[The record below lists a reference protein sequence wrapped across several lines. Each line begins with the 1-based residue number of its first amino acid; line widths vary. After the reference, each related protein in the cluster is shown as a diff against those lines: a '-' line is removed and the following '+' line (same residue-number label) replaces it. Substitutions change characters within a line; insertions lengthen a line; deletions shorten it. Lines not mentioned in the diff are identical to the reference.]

1 MGNIDNQGEL
11 EVKFRELSEIVSTK
25 DSPLDKR
32 SRAAMQL
39 VVSEMSQFLSIAQD
53 KDMASR
59 YDFSEVKAAKKKNI
73 NKIIE
78 EYSKTYPEVREAN
91 RLIFRSL
98 LNSYSKDV
106 TTARAQEE

>member
-1 MGNIDNQGEL
+1 
-11 EVKFRELSEIVSTK
+11 
-25 DSPLDKR
+25 
-32 SRAAMQL
+32 MQL
-39 VVSEMSQFLSIAQD
+39 VVAEMSQFLTIAKD
-53 KDMASR
+53 KQMSSR
-59 YDFSEVKAAKKKNI
+59 SDFSEVKAAKKKSI

-78 EYSKTYPEVREAN
+78 EYSKTYPEIREAN